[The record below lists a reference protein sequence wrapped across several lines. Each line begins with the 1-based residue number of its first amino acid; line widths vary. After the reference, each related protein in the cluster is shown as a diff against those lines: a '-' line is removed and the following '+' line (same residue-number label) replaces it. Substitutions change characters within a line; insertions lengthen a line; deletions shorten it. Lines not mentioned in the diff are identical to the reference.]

1 MPWEEEM
8 AVVAVVVKTKMNNN
22 KTNMRSVTS

>member
-8 AVVAVVVKTKMNNN
+8 AVVAVVKEKMNNN